1 MAFTSAPPRPGLPVL
16 CGWLL
21 RTLAALL
28 GLGWLGG
35 GLVAAAGDAPA
46 EFQVKAVFLS
56 NFARFVE
63 WPPDVAQQANEVVI
77 GVLGADPFGFYLD
90 EVLRD
95 QKVNGRALVVKRY
108 GSVAEIDRCHV
119 LFMSGSEGARA
130 EQILR
135 ALRTR
140 PILTVCDTSVFA
152 RHGAMIHLVM
162 DQQRVRLRINLD
174 AARQAG
180 LVISS
185 KLLRTAE
192 IVTDSEGMR

>member
-1 MAFTSAPPRPGLPVL
+1 MASISALPRPGLPLL
-16 CGWLL
+16 CGLIF
-21 RTLAALL
+21 RILASLCGSVLL
-28 GLGWLGG
+28 GRGQ
-35 GLVAAAGDAPA
+35 VAAAVEAPP

-63 WPPDVAQQANEVVI
+63 WPRDVAAQADEVVI
-77 GVLGADPFGFYLD
+77 GVLGADPFGLYLD
-90 EVLRD
+90 EVLRG
-95 QKVNGRALVVKRY
+95 QKVNGHALVVKRY

-119 LFMSGSEGARA
+119 LFMSGSEGERA
-130 EQILR
+130 EPILQ

-140 PILTVCDTSVFA
+140 PILTVCDTNAFA